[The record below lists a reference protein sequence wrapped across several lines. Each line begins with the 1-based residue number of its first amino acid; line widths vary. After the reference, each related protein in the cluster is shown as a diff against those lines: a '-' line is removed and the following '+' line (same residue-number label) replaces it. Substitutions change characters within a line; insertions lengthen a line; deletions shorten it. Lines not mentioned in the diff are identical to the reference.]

1 MFSYAHGYST
11 GGAQA
16 SPVPIGIVWKDPEGG
31 RCNLAEGYMASD
43 NSGRRIVGDE
53 RQSLAEQYQQQY
65 QAGQSIRAIAEASG
79 RSYGFVHRVLSENGV
94 ELRARGGDT
103 KRRTS

>member
-1 MFSYAHGYST
+1 MT
-11 GGAQA
+11 
-16 SPVPIGIVWKDPEGG
+16 EGFMA
-31 RCNLAEGYMASD
+31 NELA
-43 NSGRRIVGDE
+43 GRRIVGDE

-79 RSYGFVHRVLSENGV
+79 RSYGFVHRVLNENGV

>member
-1 MFSYAHGYST
+1 M
-11 GGAQA
+11 
-16 SPVPIGIVWKDPEGG
+16 
-31 RCNLAEGYMASD
+31 AEGEMD
-43 NSGRRIVGDE
+43 QVGSGRRIVGDE
-53 RQSLAEQYQQQY
+53 RQTLAEQYQQQY

-79 RSYGFVHRVLSENGV
+79 RSYGFVHRVLNENGV